1 MIVNP
6 RIIRIL
12 RWTARIWSGL
22 LAVLVVMISVTPDP
36 NAVKPIPLGEMVEL
50 GFYGLAL
57 LGLILAWRWE
67 ILGGVIVLIGVLGN
81 NIAFGFFRGYWFHGL
96 SIPSLLFG
104 LPAILFLLCW
114 ASARQKRSTNG

>member
-1 MIVNP
+1 M
-6 RIIRIL
+6 
-12 RWTARIWSGL
+12 
-22 LAVLVVMISVTPDP
+22 LVVMVTITPDP
-36 NAVKPIPLGEMVEL
+36 YAVKPIPLGDMVEL

-81 NIAFGFFRGYWFHGL
+81 NNAFGFFRGYWFHSL

-104 LPAILFLLCW
+104 LTVDGVTYAFAQTLAYYSSKLLPVLLLY
-114 ASARQKRSTNG
+114 SPD